1 MPRNPLTPTLSPELR
16 GRGRGSGVNPPPSS
30 SLPRSAAPLAGCGV
44 LVTRPARQAG
54 AFAQKLAAL
63 GASPIVFPAIVIL
76 PPDDFAPLA
85 AVHAR
90 IADFDVAVFVSAN
103 AVEYGAPDAAQ
114 WPKEL
119 VAIAPGPGTA
129 EALAAVGIG
138 PARYPTTTFDSESML
153 SLPELSDLH
162 GRRIVVFRGEQ
173 GRELLSASLRQRG
186 AHVETVAC
194 YRRAAPSSG
203 AAGLV
208 EALREGRVHALT
220 FTSSEGVD
228 NLWSVVGDEGRRLLV
243 TLPAFVPHPRIAR
256 RAQDLGLHATLTAG
270 GDAGLLAGLLRW
282 AGEDAR

>member
-1 MPRNPLTPTLSPELR
+1 MAASRTTSSQR
-16 GRGRGSGVNPPPSS
+16 GD
-30 SLPRSAAPLAGCGV
+30 APLAGRGV

-90 IADFDVAVFVSAN
+90 LADFDVAVFVSAN
-103 AVEYGAPDAAQ
+103 AVEFGAPDAAQ
-114 WPKEL
+114 WPKGL

-129 EALAAVGIG
+129 EALAAVGIAPVIH
-138 PARYPTTTFDSESML
+138 PATTFDSESML
-153 SLPELSDLH
+153 SLPELSDLQ
-162 GRRIVVFRGEQ
+162 GRRVVVFRGER

-186 AHVETVAC
+186 AYVETVAC

-228 NLWSVVGDEGRRLLV
+228 NLWSVVGDEGRRLLAR
-243 TLPAFVPHPRIAR
+243 LPAFVPHPRIAGH
-256 RAQDLGLHATLTAG
+256 AQERGMHATLTDG

-282 AGEDAR
+282 ANEDPR

>member
-1 MPRNPLTPTLSPELR
+1 MASS
-16 GRGRGSGVNPPPSS
+16 GSASS
-30 SLPRSAAPLAGCGV
+30 QRTGAPLAGRGV

-90 IADFDVAVFVSAN
+90 LLDFDVAVFVSAN
-103 AVEYGAPDAAQ
+103 AVEFGAPDASR
-114 WPKEL
+114 WPKGL

-129 EALAAVGIG
+129 EALAAVGIAPVIH
-138 PARYPTTTFDSESML
+138 PATTFDSESML
-153 SLPELSDLH
+153 SLPELSGLH
-162 GRRIVVFRGEQ
+162 GRRVIVFRGER

-186 AHVETVAC
+186 AHVETVTC
-194 YRRAAPSSG
+194 YRRAAPSTG
-203 AAGLV
+203 ATGLE
-208 EALREGRVHALT
+208 EALRGGRVHALT

-228 NLWSVVGDEGRRLLV
+228 NLWSIVDDEGRRLLAR
-243 TLPAFVPHPRIAR
+243 LPAFVPHPRIAR
-256 RAQDLGLHATLTAG
+256 RAQDRGMHVTLTAG

-282 AGEDAR
+282 ADENAR